1 MWGFIFYRV
10 FIGMSVTPESVKKII
25 KVLNTDVFEG
35 LIKDMKVET
44 EDLGPYGD
52 VGVKIYLH
60 YVLDMVYYT
69 SLVKEKG
76 LSDAYQ
82 EIQDFEDGV
91 KMLTKYFGVNQIDFV
106 KYSHSHRGQMINY
119 KNVVEG

>member
-60 YVLDMVYYT
+60 YVLDMIYYT

-76 LSDAYQ
+76 LSEAYQ
-82 EIQDFEDGV
+82 EIQDFEDNDNIRSPGWIRYQ
-91 KMLTKYFGVNQIDFV
+91 KRIK
-106 KYSHSHRGQMINY
+106 
-119 KNVVEG
+119 